1 MDTNQIL
8 FLIAV
13 LNLGGDLFNI
23 VRFRGHIP
31 RWILPTN
38 ILALAICFGGWL
50 WFRPHIGAI
59 SIFILVIYVALIKL
73 KSRSGRGFRVGPA
86 PFTKLLIV
94 LNLCGYGYQLYIGA
108 VDDAVMM
115 VEAGALFSPLIER
128 GEWWRFVSA
137 QFLHWGVAHL
147 ALNMFGLWFLG
158 PVVERAL
165 GALRF
170 VVAYLLSGTCGMII
184 AWAIATYGPDPRAI
198 ILLGASASVLG
209 LVGLQIAI
217 ALRVYRSSG
226 SLAAKAQA
234 SAMMQIVVLQII
246 FDWMVPEVSSTA
258 HLGGAATGVLL
269 GFLLRRATL

>member
-8 FLIAV
+8 FLITV

-23 VRFRGHIP
+23 LRFRSHIP
-31 RWILPTN
+31 KWILATN
-38 ILALAICFGGWL
+38 IAALVICLAGWL
-50 WFRPHIGAI
+50 WFTPHIGAI
-59 SIFILVIYVALIKL
+59 SICILVIYVGLIKL
-73 KSRSGRGFRVGPA
+73 KSRSGRRLRVGPA
-86 PFTKLLIV
+86 PFTKLLIA

-108 VDDAVMM
+108 VDDPAMM
-115 VEAGALFSPLIER
+115 VEAGVIFSPLIER

-137 QFLHWGVAHL
+137 QFLHWGLTHL

-158 PVVERAL
+158 PIVERAL

-170 VVAYLLSGTCGMII
+170 VMAYLISGTCGMII
-184 AWAIATYGPDPRAI
+184 AWALATYGPDPRPTI
-198 ILLGASASVLG
+198 ILGASASVLG

-217 ALRVYRSSG
+217 ALQVYRSSG

-258 HLGGAATGVLL
+258 HLGGAVVGVLL
-269 GFLLRRATL
+269 GFLFRRG